1 APGLGQAP
9 GGDWAYRGTYSR
21 RVRFLPAPQHQH
33 RAVSRLPANRWAQY
47 LRGMP
52 ISCGGQDQPMAGF
65 ARISVILEEG
75 HDGARRMIKEGVLDA
90 AGQPLTAAYAVHVA
104 AGQPRGV
111 FMTRPGP
118 ILAALDVLTVTVRG
132 RGGHASVPH
141 RARDPVPAACE

>member
-1 APGLGQAP
+1 
-9 GGDWAYRGTYSR
+9 
-21 RVRFLPAPQHQH
+21 
-33 RAVSRLPANRWAQY
+33 
-47 LRGMP
+47 
-52 ISCGGQDQPMAGF
+52 MAGF

-141 RARDPVPAACE
+141 RARDPVPAACEMVTALQTLVTRRFDVFDPVVLTVGCLQAGTSPYAGL